1 MLRKLL
7 LLIVFVGLTCNAIAQ
22 SLRGTVTEAGSGET
36 VPMANVVVKSGQNIV
51 QGGAT
56 DFDGN
61 YVISPLS
68 PGTYDVEVSFIGMA
82 TKKIAG
88 VQISPSKATQ
98 LSVQLSEE
106 GNLIDEIVVEWEK
119 PIIDPFKS
127 GEIKGAEE
135 IANIPNRGVGAIV
148 ANTGGVSQV
157 DNGGGLTVR
166 GGRSGQ
172 TTYFVDGVKVIGNP
186 PVINNQAMDQVQV
199 ITGGV
204 PAEYGDVTSGVISIV
219 TKGPGTDIFG
229 GIELQTSNFLDAYD
243 YSLGEFYF
251 SSPLL
256 WKDEKKSQALVGV
269 FLSGGFSTVKDRSY
283 TRFSHKLKDNVIND
297 ITERPLI
304 LSRDDNG
311 VNSEYAL
318 NHVQSTDFEK
328 LDVALNN
335 SERNFN
341 LQTKFNIQ
349 TGKTSNLKIG
359 GTYSSGNFQVGS
371 FRGSSERLLNTTGN
385 QRYESSDLR
394 VYADYQQF
402 FNNETEDG
410 KKSVIE
416 NAYYNIHADYTV
428 STQTREDPEH
438 GDEYWKYLYVGKF
451 TPEYSREGNRSFV
464 APADTEPQRIRYF
477 NNVTGQYEEK
487 TVTFNSTTGNTNLA
501 YDNNFD
507 VAHYDFQATGINGD
521 RSNYTSQYYDFA
533 TNAEED
539 NLNAM
544 QGSGALINGGNPRN
558 LYSLWDAPGTAN
570 RFGTKFDNTQFRLT
584 GAAAGKIGGH
594 ELKVGFEFE
603 QRTRRFWSVN
613 TSNLWS
619 TARSL
624 ENRHLVEASEF
635 NYEFNGDVNA
645 NNQLVLTAI
654 PVIDETS
661 LTGFARNIRSANGID
676 FVDPVSIDGMDVNN
690 LSIDH
695 FSQEELLDFN
705 IANNYYGYDAYGN
718 KLTGSQPDVNDFL
731 TDSLS
736 NGLLKR
742 EIGAFQPIYMAGYI
756 QDKFFVKDLVF
767 NVGVRIDRYD
777 ANQQVLKDR
786 YSVFDIRRAG
796 EIDLSTI
803 SGTSALPSSIGSDF
817 AVYVD
822 DELNPTVIKG
832 YRDENTWYNAEGIVI
847 SDPEEIVSNTGRA
860 TPYLQEGA
868 KDGLAKNNGLTDQ
881 GFTDYTPEITV
892 MPRVSF
898 NFPITDEALF
908 FAHYDVLTQ
917 RPTASDSRLNPDYY
931 LDLAQSQQIN
941 GAGTNPDLKP
951 QRTTDYELG
960 FKQALTKTTAFEVS
974 LFYREMRDMIQQAQV
989 TQAYPVNYTQYSNQ
1003 DFGTVKGM
1011 TLKYEMRRVKNFSCN
1026 LTYTLQY
1033 ADGTGSSPTAAA
1045 NLISAGQPNLRTTLP
1060 LNFDSR
1066 HQFIANALYSYGR
1079 GKQYDG
1085 PKSLQKVLE
1094 GMSFSLSG
1102 NASTGRPYSKHSVVR
1117 TQVTD
1122 GISGA
1127 APIQG
1132 SVNGARLPLNYRFD
1146 LKVTKRFDVSL
1157 SKNSKKKNPMSVYL
1171 QVNNLFD
1178 TQNILNVY
1186 GFTGNADDDGF
1197 LSSAEGLNFAEEQI
1211 NQSSYEALYGLK
1223 VNDPYNYSRP
1233 RTIRLGL
1240 TLGF

>member
-1 MLRKLL
+1 
-7 LLIVFVGLTCNAIAQ
+7 
-22 SLRGTVTEAGSGET
+22 LRGTVTEAGSGET
-36 VPMANVVVKSGQNIV
+36 VPMANVVVKSGQTIV

-68 PGTYDVEVSFIGMA
+68 PGTYDVEISFIGFA
-82 TKKIAG
+82 TKKITG
-88 VQISPSKATQ
+88 VKISPSKATQ
-98 LSVQLSEE
+98 LNAKLISDDNVLE
-106 GNLIDEIVVEWEK
+106 GVTLEAEAYDD
-119 PIIDPFKS
+119 PIIDPFKQ
-127 GEIKGAEE
+127 GDVVGTEE
-135 IANIPNRGVGAIV
+135 IANKPIRGVANLA
-148 ANTGGVSQV
+148 ANTGGVSQT
-157 DNGGGLTVR
+157 DQGNSLSVR

-172 TTYFVDGVKVIGNP
+172 TTYFVDGVKVVGAAP
-186 PVINNQAMDQVQV
+186 PINNQAMDQIQV

-219 TKGPGTDIFG
+219 TRGPGTDVFG

-256 WKDEKKSQALVGV
+256 WKDDKKSQALVGV

-283 TRFSHKLKDNVIND
+283 SRFSHKLKDDVINE
-297 ITERPLI
+297 ISERPLI
-304 LSRDDNG
+304 LSRDGNG
-311 VNSEYAL
+311 IEADYAL
-318 NHVQSTDFEK
+318 NHVQSSDFEK
-328 LDVALNN
+328 LDVSLNN
-335 SERNFN
+335 PSRNFN

-349 TGKTSNLKIG
+349 TGKTSNMKIG
-359 GTYSSGNFQVGS
+359 ATYSSSNVQRGNF
-371 FRGSSERLLNTTGN
+371 FRNRLFNTIGG
-385 QRYESSDLR
+385 DR
-394 VYADYQQF
+394 VVDNDFRIFADYQQF
-402 FNNETEDG
+402 FNNNAEEG

-416 NAYYNIHADYTV
+416 NAYYNIHADYSL
-428 STQTREDPEH
+428 STQTRENPEH
-438 GDEYWKYLYVGKF
+438 GDEYWKYQYVGKF
-451 TPEYSREGNRSFV
+451 TPEYSKNGALQFGSPGQTTPE
-464 APADTEPQRIRYF
+464 RIRYF

-487 TVTFNSTTGNTNLA
+487 TVTFNSTTGATNLA
-501 YDNNFD
+501 YDNNYD
-507 VAHYDFQATGINGD
+507 VAHYDFQSTGIND
-521 RSNYTSQYYDFA
+521 EKAAYTNQYYDFA
-533 TNAEED
+533 TDEEES
-539 NLNAM
+539 NLVTM
-544 QGSGALINGGNPRN
+544 QGNGALINGRNPRSI
-558 LYSLWDAPGTAN
+558 YSLWNSPGDAN
-570 RFGTKFDNTQFRLT
+570 LFGLKTDDRQFRLT
-584 GAAAGKIGGH
+584 GAASGRIGGH

-603 QRTRRFWSVN
+603 QRTHRYWSIR
-613 TSNLWS
+613 TDNLWS
-619 TARSL
+619 AARTL
-624 ENRHLVEASEF
+624 QNRHLTEASEF

-645 NNQLVLTAI
+645 DNQLVLTAI
-654 PVIDETS
+654 PVVDESS
-661 LTGFARNIRSANGID
+661 LTGFARNIRSENGIA

-695 FSQEELLDFN
+695 FSQEELLDNN
-705 IANNYYGYDAYGN
+705 IARNYFGYDAYGN
-718 KLTGSQPDVNDFL
+718 ILTGAQPDVNDFL

-777 ANQQVLKDR
+777 ANQQVLKDK

-822 DELNPTVIKG
+822 DANNPTVIKG
-832 YRDENTWYNAEGIVI
+832 YRDEDTWYNAEGIVI
-847 SDPEEIVSNTGRA
+847 TDPSSIASGTGRA

-868 KDGLAKNNGLTDQ
+868 DDGLAKNNGLTDQ

-917 RPTASDSRLNPDYY
+917 RPTFADSRLNPDYY
-931 LDLAQSQQIN
+931 LDLAQSQQLS

-960 FKQALTKTTAFEVS
+960 FKQALSKSTAFEVS

-1011 TLKYEMRRVKNFSCN
+1011 TLRYEMRRVKNFSFDVN
-1026 LTYTLQY
+1026 YTLQY
-1033 ADGTGSSPTAAA
+1033 ADGTGSSPDAAA
-1045 NLISAGQPNLRTTLP
+1045 NLIGAGQPNLRATLP
-1060 LNFDSR
+1060 LSFDSR
-1066 HQFIANALYSYGR
+1066 HQFTANALYSYGR
-1079 GKQYDG
+1079 GDQYDG
-1085 PKSLQKVLE
+1085 PKSLKKVLE
-1094 GMSFSLSG
+1094 GMSFSLTG
-1102 NASTGRPYSKHSVVR
+1102 NAQTGRPYSKHSVVR
-1117 TQVTD
+1117 TQVT
-1122 GISGA
+1122 SGVSTS

-1132 SVNGARLPLNYRFD
+1132 SVNGARRPLNYRFD

-1171 QVNNLFD
+1171 QVNNLFN
-1178 TQNILNVY
+1178 TENILSVY
-1186 GFTGNADDDGF
+1186 GFTGNADDDGY
-1197 LSSAEGLNFAEEQI
+1197 LSSAEGLNFAEEQV
-1211 NQSSYEALYGLK
+1211 NSASYQALYGLI
-1223 VNDPYNYSRP
+1223 VNNPNNYSRP